1 MSKKKVIV
9 IGLDGATFDLIGP
22 WASEGKLPAFSQ
34 LMSEGVSGEL
44 ESVPNQRSA
53 AAWTSFM
60 TGKNPGKHGIYE
72 FYEYL
77 PSSYNI
83 RFINSRQRYGESLW
97 RILSQFDKKV
107 GVVNVPMTYP
117 AERVN
122 GFMIAGLDSPSVKS
136 EGFTYPAMLYDTL
149 HQKVGDYILEP
160 GLTGAIVAGKVEEAI
175 DLIKTELDQK
185 IRTSRYLMAN
195 QAWDFFM
202 VVFRSLD
209 AVQHCFWKYMDPMHP
224 GFQLTESRLYG
235 DTILNTYQI
244 IDGFL
249 KELTASLDGDTTLV
263 IMSDHGFGQKH
274 PASNQLNQ
282 WLENKNLLTYT
293 RASNSP
299 GLLGKL
305 YKEVVGKTPR
315 KTKEWL
321 WKSFPSL
328 RNNVQS
334 RLCFANIDWSKTRAY
349 SDSLFPN
356 IRINLKGRELHG
368 IVEPGEE
375 YEGLLRELIS
385 GLMDL
390 REVNHNEKIVDKVF
404 RREEI
409 YHGDYTDMA
418 PDLLIRWREDIP
430 ISGIK
435 LNNHH
440 HLEPFTSPI
449 PGEDYRVI
457 SGDHHLN
464 GIFLAHGK
472 NTRKGIKIGGANIMD
487 LAPTILSLMG
497 IPVPDDMDG
506 KVLNSIFNDSVSGS
520 LPLSYDRKTYD
531 RGETLSPEFKEYT
544 EEEAR
549 QIESRLKSLGYI

>member
-77 PSSYNI
+77 PASYNI
-83 RFINSRQRYGESLW
+83 RFINSRQRNGESLW

-117 AERVN
+117 AEKIN

-149 HQKVGDYILEP
+149 HQEIGDYILEP
-160 GLTGAIVAGKVEEAI
+160 GLTGAIVAGKIEEAI
-175 DLIKTELDQK
+175 ELVKTELDQK
-185 IRTSRYLMAN
+185 ISISRYLMAN
-195 QAWDFFM
+195 HTWDFFM

-209 AVQHCFWKYMDPMHP
+209 AVQHCFWKYMDLTHP
-224 GFQLTESRLYG
+224 NFQLTESRLYG

-249 KELTASLDGDTTLV
+249 KELTSSLDDDTTLV

-293 RASNSP
+293 RASDSP

-334 RLCFANIDWSKTRAY
+334 RLCFANIDWSKTMAY

-368 IVEPGEE
+368 IVRPGEE

-390 REVNHNEKIVDKVF
+390 REVNHKEKIVDKVF

-409 YHGDYTDMA
+409 YHGDYADMA
-418 PDLLIRWREDIP
+418 PDLLLRWREDIP

-435 LNNHH
+435 LDSHH
-440 HLEPFTSPI
+440 QLEPFTSPI

-464 GIFLAHGK
+464 GVFLAQGK
-472 NTRKGIKIGGANIMD
+472 DIKKGIKIEGANIMD

-506 KVLNSIFNDSVSGS
+506 KVLSSIFEDSVSGS

-531 RGETLSPEFKEYT
+531 RGETLSSEFKGYT

-549 QIESRLKSLGYI
+549 QIENRLKGLGYI